1 HRGRV
6 TRAALQLGE
15 ERADVWPA
23 ADHRPLANLPPQGDG
38 FQQAELGAGEDGDAA
53 PGPPLRVGAYLAADR
68 RQLGSPYSLPVAE
81 DAAVGTALGEHVVE
95 LGWHPPALRRIE
107 GHVEIHGDDCPVG
120 RTHAKQPRDARGVDH
135 DELPGPSPLSTLAVG
150 PGTTTDSWLS
160 SNQRTTYGGVP
171 SGCVTSVTTPTRRRS
186 P

>member
-1 HRGRV
+1 MAVGLEAVPSAEPSAAYGLRLHVIHGLDPVPRDTKQPRVPAVHHRGRV

-68 RQLGSPYSLPVAE
+68 RQLGSPYS
-81 DAAVGTALGEHVVE
+81 
-95 LGWHPPALRRIE
+95 
-107 GHVEIHGDDCPVG
+107 
-120 RTHAKQPRDARGVDH
+120 
-135 DELPGPSPLSTLAVG
+135 
-150 PGTTTDSWLS
+150 
-160 SNQRTTYGGVP
+160 
-171 SGCVTSVTTPTRRRS
+171 
-186 P
+186 